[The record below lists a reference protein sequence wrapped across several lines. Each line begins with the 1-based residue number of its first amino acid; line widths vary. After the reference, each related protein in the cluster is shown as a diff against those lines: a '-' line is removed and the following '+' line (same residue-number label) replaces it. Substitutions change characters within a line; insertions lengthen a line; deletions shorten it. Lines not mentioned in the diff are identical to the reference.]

1 MPGIFWASRKNLS
14 RHEPQCLNGCVAYA
28 ADQGRPFWLEPI
40 RLLSSRRSKQQWLE
54 STWTVQI
61 SAKTDQ
67 MTHWSINSQ
76 RQWQRTTTC
85 RRVVSS
91 RKWFIHE
98 GWMHLLVTH
107 YFAILTEV
115 INIIK
120 PDSDADHSPN
130 PIDCFFSLG
139 FPSKNYENIFAGLW
153 AIRTT
158 KSTNKPWPK

>member
-1 MPGIFWASRKNLS
+1 MPGIFGQLGKIWEGTSLTSSMVAPPVLLIKADRSDWNL
-14 RHEPQCLNGCVAYA
+14 
-28 ADQGRPFWLEPI
+28 

-76 RQWQRTTTC
+76 RQWQRTTVC

-107 YFAILTEV
+107 YFAILTKV
-115 INIIK
+115 INILE

-130 PIDCFFSLG
+130 PIVCFFFLG
-139 FPSKNYENIFAGLW
+139 FPSKNYENIFA
-153 AIRTT
+153 AFRAFRTT
-158 KSTNKPWPK
+158 KSTNKSWPK